1 MGNRPRPKSP
11 QTSEVRNMTEDSELE
26 RIRRQRLAEMQ
37 KKMSARQ
44 QPEVDT
50 EKFEPSKILEKVF
63 VGRAWEVYHAARQ
76 QYPAVA
82 DQIFRELAELVR
94 SGRLKGQITGEQ
106 LYGLLREIGLDI
118 RLETKI
124 QVFDHGELK
133 PLADKFRGD

>member
-1 MGNRPRPKSP
+1 
-11 QTSEVRNMTEDSELE
+11 MTEDSELE
-26 RIRRQRLAEMQ
+26 RIRKKRLAEMQ
-37 KKMSARQ
+37 RKMSARQ

-50 EKFEPSKILEKVF
+50 AKLEPKKILEKVF
-63 VGRAWEVYHAARQ
+63 VGRAWEVYYAAKQ
-76 QYPAVA
+76 QYPAIA
-82 DQIFRELAELVR
+82 DQIFRELSELVR